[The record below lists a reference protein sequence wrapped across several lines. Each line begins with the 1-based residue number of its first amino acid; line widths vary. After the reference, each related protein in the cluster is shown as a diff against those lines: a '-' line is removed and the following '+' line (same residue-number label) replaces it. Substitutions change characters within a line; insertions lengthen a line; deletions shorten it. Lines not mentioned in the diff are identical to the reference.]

1 MAIKKNTAPEAPVA
15 KATTKTPPKAVATKA
30 AAPAAKAATKAKA
43 PAVPVAKE
51 SPAQALAAPAPAVR
65 VVRKELAAS
74 LRQKIIANGAAIPL
88 KVAEMAVTL
97 YEEVITE
104 ALVAG
109 KQVALPGFGSF
120 SSVAKAA
127 SNRPNPRK
135 PGEFVTIEAHNAPKF
150 KAGAK
155 LKAAV
160 NGGIADEAGSDE

>member
-30 AAPAAKAATKAKA
+30 AAL
-43 PAVPVAKE
+43 AVPVAKE